1 LKSVK
6 KTVIFVLT
14 RADARAKMR
23 KICKGPEFMR
33 SLLGAR
39 ALMVLAA
46 LGWSVAPVSAESSG
60 VVISSVGVG
69 SHEGRLQVE
78 IRSSEPVSYLL
89 SEQNDPFRVTLYF
102 LNASFG
108 FPPGERLVEKAGL
121 SAIVTSVVER
131 EGSRLGRVDLRFAET
146 VPYRIV
152 QERNRLLVRADL
164 PAPSPPLTV
173 LPEAARPEAE
183 ISPQKS
189 RPPAH
194 PADQLPTGISLI
206 LNVVPE
212 SHGGEVR
219 VFVDADGPLAFKSFT
234 MSDPFRIVVDFEG
247 ALSSLGQETL
257 PVSGPLLK
265 RIRTS
270 QHKTDVARIVL
281 DLARPSPFWVER
293 KERGVVVHLGTR
305 GPQ

>member
-1 LKSVK
+1 
-6 KTVIFVLT
+6 
-14 RADARAKMR
+14 
-23 KICKGPEFMR
+23 MR
-33 SLLGAR
+33 SLRCVR
-39 ALMVLAA
+39 ALMALAA
-46 LGWSVAPVSAESSG
+46 LGWNIAPVSAESSG

-78 IRSSEPVSYLL
+78 IRSSGPVSYLL
-89 SEQNDPFRVTLYF
+89 SEQNDPFRVTLFF

-108 FPPGERLVEKAGL
+108 FPLGERLVESAGL
-121 SAIVTSVVER
+121 SAIVTSVLER
-131 EGSRLGRVDLRFAET
+131 EGSKLGRLDLRFAET

-164 PAPSPPLTV
+164 PAPSPPHPA

-183 ISPQKS
+183 VPPQKS

-194 PADQLPTGISLI
+194 PGDQPPTGISLI

-212 SHGGEVR
+212 SHGGEVL

-281 DLARPSPFWVER
+281 DLARPSPFWVES